1 MRARVPDVVGVK
13 DTGDAETLI
22 GLSQLVRDLCRQH
35 DLDRIGWA
43 QMTAAVN
50 LQADRIEGLEHETLQ
65 TTDDVSAVLEGHF
78 QAFRGS
84 EQALQNQ
91 LKGAFQDMST
101 AVLAVEQ
108 GLRASIDLVKQEFVG
123 VQQGEAKLLQEL
135 RTKFAQLEVA
145 VKFAPQY
152 FTMHTPE
159 RGGAGAPGA
168 PERSGA
174 GVESQGGIDA

>member
-1 MRARVPDVVGVK
+1 MRARVPDGVGVK

-65 TTDDVSAVLEGHF
+65 TTDEVSTVLEGHF

-84 EQALQNQ
+84 EQAL
-91 LKGAFQDMST
+91 
-101 AVLAVEQ
+101 
-108 GLRASIDLVKQEFVG
+108 
-123 VQQGEAKLLQEL
+123 
-135 RTKFAQLEVA
+135 
-145 VKFAPQY
+145 
-152 FTMHTPE
+152 
-159 RGGAGAPGA
+159 
-168 PERSGA
+168 
-174 GVESQGGIDA
+174 